1 MNATPDDNMGAPLT
15 VIPKRKENTEQPSNR
30 NAVRP
35 QHQRIEPSSRNRNI
49 DYSNVRQSA
58 RLKTAKPP
66 EKYGAVRYF

>member
-1 MNATPDDNMGAPLT
+1 MGAPLT
-15 VIPKRKENTEQPSNR
+15 VVPTRNGNTEQPSNR

-35 QHQRIEPSSRNRNI
+35 QNQRNEPSSRNRNI

-58 RLKTAKPP
+58 RLRTAKPP